1 MRHLTAYVIYPA
13 EGLTVIIAYFGP
25 LAVLLISSRAEGLCV
40 GVSECALACS
50 VMSPKQI
57 RGQF

>member
-1 MRHLTAYVIYPA
+1 MRHLTVYVIYPA
-13 EGLTVIIAYFGP
+13 EGLIAIIACFGP
-25 LAVLLISSRAEGLCV
+25 LALLLISFLAEGLCV
-40 GVSECALACS
+40 GVSERALACS